1 MSVAPG
7 QVPPWAVKTAQEI
20 VANEKDITKMKG
32 KLAALAKQCGVTT
45 TRITDAL
52 NIVAL
57 RKGNPKDP
65 AVEALLK
72 KYGGEP

>member
-32 KLAALAKQCGVTT
+32 KAGCAGQAVRGNHHPDHRRAEHCRLAQRQSERPCG
-45 TRITDAL
+45 
-52 NIVAL
+52 
-57 RKGNPKDP
+57 
-65 AVEALLK
+65 
-72 KYGGEP
+72 